1 MPRGGFAPAERRPL
15 ELLPRPL
22 RLETSRRP
30 AAAGAAPRA
39 AVPAWMRVSSGGL
52 VGGERPRRV
61 VSAQGP
67 ERVET
72 AWWRGPC
79 VRRDYFVVEC
89 VAEGG
94 SGSGEEGVERWWIFR
109 SLRDGVWFLHGRF
122 A

>member
-1 MPRGGFAPAERRPL
+1 M
-15 ELLPRPL
+15 
-22 RLETSRRP
+22 
-30 AAAGAAPRA
+30 
-39 AVPAWMRVSSGGL
+39 SSGGL
-52 VGGERPRRV
+52 GGCERRRRV

-89 VAEGG
+89 VAESGA
-94 SGSGEEGVERWWIFR
+94 GSGEEGVERWWIFR
-109 SLRDGVWFLHGRF
+109 SLRDGGWFLHGFF